1 MRVLFFFFLSFAI
14 PQPDLTPRC
23 EKLPVYTIVLSFLFF
38 AHQLVF
44 QNFHFCQTI
53 ASLSTLSTKYG
64 DDWLNRFILYG
75 VASCLLQLIYL
86 TDWLCQA
93 RSNRGPPSQRPVS
106 SPFMESMGMRVVR
119 ELNIRTTA
127 DAKNIYLKVRT
138 DPRATS
144 FQKVPQPQLK
154 MLMLRMNMV
163 ANVLIDLC
171 KQS

>member
-1 MRVLFFFFLSFAI
+1 
-14 PQPDLTPRC
+14 
-23 EKLPVYTIVLSFLFF
+23 
-38 AHQLVF
+38 
-44 QNFHFCQTI
+44 
-53 ASLSTLSTKYG
+53 
-64 DDWLNRFILYG
+64 
-75 VASCLLQLIYL
+75 
-86 TDWLCQA
+86 
-93 RSNRGPPSQRPVS
+93 
-106 SPFMESMGMRVVR
+106 MRVVR